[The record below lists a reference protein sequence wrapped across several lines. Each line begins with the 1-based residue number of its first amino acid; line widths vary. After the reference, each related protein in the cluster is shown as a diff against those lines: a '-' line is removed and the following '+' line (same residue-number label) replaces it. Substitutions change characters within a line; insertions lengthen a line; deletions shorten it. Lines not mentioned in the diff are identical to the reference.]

1 MNLELDQH
9 INLKYLIAKE
19 IYYTFIQHRYIA
31 KRPPELKY
39 DPSEEQKDK
48 KVEHYYQGISLS
60 TLDPISSALIE
71 CNSVI
76 SLSRFLE
83 KFEIIC
89 LDEEIYRKE
98 DPANKAIR
106 RFINRFR
113 DFHPNTRPVFWRIFL
128 TQLCLY
134 QLFKEIREDN
144 TISFES
150 HKVRD
155 LLKQIIWKCKATKN
169 EESKSI
175 RRKG

>member
-1 MNLELDQH
+1 MQRRFTIPLPSTGILQ
-9 INLKYLIAKE
+9 L
-19 IYYTFIQHRYIA
+19 
-31 KRPPELKY
+31 PPELKY

-83 KFEIIC
+83 KFETIC

-113 DFHPNTRPVFWRIFL
+113 DFHPNRRPVFGGF
-128 TQLCLY
+128 
-134 QLFKEIREDN
+134 
-144 TISFES
+144 S
-150 HKVRD
+150 
-155 LLKQIIWKCKATKN
+155 
-169 EESKSI
+169 
-175 RRKG
+175 